1 MKQKISKLIS
11 IFLIFSLALSV
22 AAFTLDE
29 SYAAAK
35 PQYIAHRGWSSKAPE
50 NTLPAFK
57 LAAKNSKF
65 YGVEFDIWESTAEKK
80 VVKTET
86 VVDEEGNPVLDE
98 NGNVQTVEK
107 KADPLLLVMHDESI
121 KRMCGVNKSIR
132 SVTRANRTKYNIK
145 SGNNIKKY
153 KNVKIPTADLALKA
167 IWDNSN
173 GAIPVIELKHK
184 LSARALNYLFDLIG
198 DHKVSVISFDYDA
211 VTAVVNKAKARGVS
225 ENVQTMYLMNKL
237 SSSKYTSTAKKLKKA
252 GIDCSSIKYTYVN
265 KTAVKTF
272 HKYGIKVC
280 TWTLPNKKT
289 AAKYAKMGVDYI
301 TANGAVY

>member
-1 MKQKISKLIS
+1 MKSGLSKVLS
-11 IFLIFSLALSV
+11 ILLVFSLALSV
-22 AAFTLDE
+22 FTFAAQD

-35 PQYIAHRGWSSKAPE
+35 PKYIAHRGWSSKAPE
-50 NTLPAFK
+50 NTRPALK

-65 YGVEFDIWESTAEKK
+65 YGVEFDIWESTAEK
-80 VVKTET
+80 
-86 VVDEEGNPVLDE
+86 G
-98 NGNVQTVEK
+98 
-107 KADPLLLVMHDESI
+107 ADPLLLVMHDENI

-132 SVTRANRTKYNIK
+132 SITRANRTKYKIK
-145 SGNNIKKY
+145 SGNNIRKY
-153 KNVKIPTADLALKA
+153 KNVVIPTADMALKA

-211 VTAVVNKAKARGVS
+211 VIAVVNKAKARGVS

-252 GIDCSSIKYTYVN
+252 GIDCASIKYTYVN
-265 KTAVKTF
+265 RTAVKTF
-272 HKYGIKVC
+272 HKYGIGVC